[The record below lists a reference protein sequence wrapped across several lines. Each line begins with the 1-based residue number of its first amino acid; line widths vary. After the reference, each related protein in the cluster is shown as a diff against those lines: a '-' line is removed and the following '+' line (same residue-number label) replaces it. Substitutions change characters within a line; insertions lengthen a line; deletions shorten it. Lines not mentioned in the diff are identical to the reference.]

1 MTAIARIVGVLFLNM
16 LATLGTTGLLAAT
29 PGAAT
34 DGNNS
39 TQAFQKLST
48 LAGRWE
54 ATGPMGKVT
63 TTYELISGGS
73 VLLERL
79 EVPGKEAMVTAYH
92 LDGNRLILD
101 HYCMAGNQPR
111 LQAKPFNADSNEID
125 FDFVSAQ
132 NLASPNAGHMHQMK
146 LRFVSPDE
154 IAADWTWAENGQ
166 IGVGGHNVS
175 LDYHRVK

>member
-1 MTAIARIVGVLFLNM
+1 MTAIARIIGILLLNM
-16 LATLGTTGLLAAT
+16 LATLGSTGLLTAASGPAVDT
-29 PGAAT
+29 
-34 DGNNS
+34 NNS
-39 TQAFQKLST
+39 AQAFQKLTT

-63 TTYELISGGS
+63 TTFELISGGS

-111 LQAKPFNADSNEID
+111 LQAKPFNAESNEID

-132 NLASPNAGHMHQMK
+132 NLASPQAGHMHQLK
-146 LRFVSPDE
+146 LRFTSADE
-154 IAADWTWAENGQ
+154 LAADWTWAENGQ
-166 IGVGGHNVS
+166 IGAGGHNVA
-175 LDYHRVK
+175 LAYHRVN